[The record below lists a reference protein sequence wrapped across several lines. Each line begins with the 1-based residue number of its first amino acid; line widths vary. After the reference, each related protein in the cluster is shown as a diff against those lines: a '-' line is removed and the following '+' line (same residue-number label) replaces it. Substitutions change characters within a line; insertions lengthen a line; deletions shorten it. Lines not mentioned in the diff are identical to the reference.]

1 MPFQQLIY
9 EFGTLLVAWEKEQI
23 VYLDFGLNK
32 DRARTYL
39 AKETDEGT
47 LPKAWRMAFDRYAQG
62 EVQALDAL
70 PCQLRVTP
78 FAGKV
83 LQALRTV
90 PFGQTISYGEL
101 ARMIGKPQA
110 ARAVGGALNRN
121 PIALIYPCHRVIGAT
136 GKLTGFASGIA
147 HKEALLAH
155 EIGEN

>member
-1 MPFQQLIY
+1 MPFQQLTY
-9 EFGTLLVAWEKEQI
+9 EFGTLLVAWEGEHI
-23 VYLDFGLNK
+23 VYLDFGLNEE
-32 DRARTYL
+32 RARTYL
-39 AKETDEGT
+39 GKEADEGS
-47 LPKAWRMAFDRYAQG
+47 LPSTWRMAFDRYAQG
-62 EVQALDAL
+62 DVKSLDTL

-78 FAGKV
+78 FAEQV

-101 ARMIGKPQA
+101 AQMIGKPKA

>member
-1 MPFQQLIY
+1 MPFQQLTY
-9 EFGTLLVAWEKEQI
+9 EFGTLLVAWEREQI
-23 VYLDFGLNK
+23 VYLDFGLNVE
-32 DRARTYL
+32 RARTYL
-39 AKETDEGT
+39 AEETDEEQ
-47 LPKAWRMAFDRYAQG
+47 LPKAWRSAFDRYAQG
-62 EVQALDAL
+62 DVQALDTL

-78 FAGKV
+78 FAETV
-83 LQALRTV
+83 LQALRNV

-101 ARMIGKPQA
+101 ARMIGKPKA

-136 GKLTGFASGIA
+136 GKMTGFASGIA

>member
-1 MPFQQLIY
+1 MPFQQLTY
-9 EFGTLLVAWEKEQI
+9 EFGTLLVAWEREQI
-23 VYLDFGLNK
+23 VYLDFGLNVE
-32 DRARTYL
+32 RARTYL
-39 AKETDEGT
+39 AEETDEGI
-47 LPKAWRMAFDRYAQG
+47 LPKDWQIAFDRYAEG
-62 EVQALDAL
+62 DRQALDLL

-78 FAGKV
+78 FAEQV
-83 LQALRTV
+83 LLALRQV

-101 ARMIGKPQA
+101 AQMIGKPKA

-136 GKLTGFASGIA
+136 GKMTGFASGIA